1 MTEFFEVEWSRKVS
15 LRLFSTIFSFVLAA
29 AKLVGNMRH
38 FGIEDVDEPSPED
51 IRLDI
56 SS

>member
-1 MTEFFEVEWSRKVS
+1 MVEKSLLETFFDH
-15 LRLFSTIFSFVLAA
+15 FYFVLAA

-38 FGIEDVDEPSPED
+38 FVIDVDEPFPED